1 MKRIRQIIR
10 KEFIQ
15 ITRDR
20 GLLRTVLLMPLIQL
34 LIYGY
39 VVATEIRALP
49 IAVLDHSTS
58 AEGRRLVDRF
68 VSSGYFRLEE
78 YLSSPKEIDSHLNS
92 GRSFIVLV
100 IPEDYTENIRRGVG
114 AKIQLLIDGTNSN

>member
-78 YLSSPKEIDSHLNS
+78 YLSSPKEID
-92 GRSFIVLV
+92 RSEEHTSELQSPCNLV
-100 IPEDYTENIRRGVG
+100 CR
-114 AKIQLLIDGTNSN
+114 LLLEKKKKTNSTTNY